1 MENGLVTADGT
12 KVLTVEEYDRF
23 ITAIP
28 ESMKAIFE
36 INTITGLRYIE
47 LQRLYEN
54 PQWYYKARNQ
64 IILPKEDRRRKS
76 KNSLK
81 GQLTNCLQLSHMCF
95 LISLMAKNRLI
106 GLHGTRI

>member
-1 MENGLVTADGT
+1 MKNGLVTADGT

-23 ITAIP
+23 INAIP

-54 PQWYYKARNQ
+54 PQWYYKERNQ
-64 IILPKEDRRRKS
+64 VTVQGMVSGVPWSAARTPS
-76 KNSLK
+76 KTGKLF
-81 GQLTNCLQLSHMCF
+81 F
-95 LISLMAKNRLI
+95 LIVEM
-106 GLHGTRI
+106 

>member
-23 ITAIP
+23 IGAIP

-47 LQRLYEN
+47 LL
-54 PQWYYKARNQ
+54 
-64 IILPKEDRRRKS
+64 
-76 KNSLK
+76 
-81 GQLTNCLQLSHMCF
+81 
-95 LISLMAKNRLI
+95 LISSTAKSRLI
-106 GLHGTRI
+106 GLLGTKI